1 MATVAEFVSVLQQ
14 SRTQAQVWHHQTNG
28 PSSFSEH
35 KALQFYYEG
44 IVEKIDG
51 LVESIQGYG
60 PRITGY
66 TTKPLVDWVEGQSME
81 YFKGLC
87 EYVAK
92 ERMGVGS
99 ESWIQNQIDEI
110 MELLYNTKYQLS
122 LK

>member
-1 MATVAEFVSVLQQ
+1 MATVSEFVSVLHQ
-14 SRTQAQVWHHQTNG
+14 SRTQAQVWHNQTT
-28 PSSFSEH
+28 SFSEH

-60 PRITGY
+60 PRIGGY
-66 TTKPLVDWVEGQSME
+66 TTKPLVDWAEGQSMA

-87 EYVAK
+87 EYVAI
-92 ERMGVGS
+92 ERNGVGT

>member
-1 MATVAEFVSVLQQ
+1 MADVNAFVSVLYQ
-14 SRTQAQVWHHQTNG
+14 SRTQAQIWHHQTN
-28 PSSFSEH
+28 SFSEH
-35 KALQFYYEG
+35 KALGFYYEG

-60 PRITGY
+60 SRIVGY
-66 TTKPLVDWVEGQSME
+66 TTSPLVDWKEGQSMS

-92 ERMGVGS
+92 ERMGLGS
-99 ESWIQNQIDEI
+99 ESWIQNQVDEI

>member
-1 MATVAEFVSVLQQ
+1 MATVSEFVSVLQQ
-14 SRTQAQVWHHQTNG
+14 SRTQAQVWHNQTD
-28 PSSFSEH
+28 SFSEH
-35 KALQFYYEG
+35 KALGFYYEG
-44 IVEKIDG
+44 VVELIDG

-60 PRITGY
+60 PRVVGY

-87 EYVAK
+87 EYVAN